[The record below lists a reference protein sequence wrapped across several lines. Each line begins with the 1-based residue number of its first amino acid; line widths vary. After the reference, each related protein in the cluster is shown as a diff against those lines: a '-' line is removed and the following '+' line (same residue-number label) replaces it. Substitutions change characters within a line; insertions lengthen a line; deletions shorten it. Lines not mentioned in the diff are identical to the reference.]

1 VAAHDDVSAD
11 AMRPPP
17 KLATQAVHA
26 DKNAVYE
33 FGDYRLEPRRR
44 LLTRA
49 GETLPVAGKAFD
61 ALVYLVEH
69 AGELVTR
76 QALAEALWPS
86 TIVEENNL
94 NQAISALRRVLGDDC
109 IVTVARRGYQFTA
122 DVRRVLVADT
132 SAAPAGPAVAESAL
146 RPRTRLATFVALI
159 GAVLI
164 LLVVV
169 LWLAYRPQAVAVDN
183 FLDAYAFSKVT
194 EFEGV
199 DEQAAISRDGR
210 YVAFLREREDS
221 WDAWVGEIGTGLFRN
236 LTEGTLEEL
245 RNPAVRTLRFTP
257 DGTRI
262 VVWSRSKPDNGGI
275 VDAGTAYPTLGGPA
289 QAYRKGIAEL
299 DWSPDGRRIVY
310 HTAAAGDPLFVADAE
325 EKGDGRLIHRADPGV
340 HNHFPVWSPAGEYIY
355 FVRGFVSDQMN
366 IWRIRPDGRDLRRL
380 TFHES
385 SVSFPTFVDERRL
398 LYLATADDGSGPWV
412 HALDLDDFQVQ
423 RLDTRGQEYASLA
436 ASADGSRI
444 VATESHRSAAL
455 WRAPL
460 RAAIVQEADATRLD
474 IPTPRGESPRF
485 GPGFVVFR
493 APKAG
498 TDGLWKITEGSATE
512 LWSGADGRVSAGAAI
527 APDGLRIAFPV
538 QRQGRTLLHVID
550 ADGGNIRRLAEML
563 DVRGAPAWSPDGK
576 WIAIGAMQN
585 ATPRLFKIPLDGGAP
600 VALGSDYAVSPAWS
614 PSGRFLVY
622 AGADVGTNFRVSAVN
637 ADGTPR
643 VLPELVLSRGASRFV
658 FLSEN
663 EIVVLG
669 GSLSH
674 KELRVVDLSDGRQRE
689 LTAFGAGPTVRDF
702 DVAADGKAIIFDR
715 VRAESD
721 IVLMQRQPP

>member
-33 FGDYRLEPRRR
+33 FGDHRLEPRRR

-49 GETLPVAGKAFD
+49 GETLPLAGKAFD

-164 LLVVV
+164 LLAVV

-366 IWRIRPDGRDLRRL
+366 IWRIRPDGRDPRRL

-423 RLDTRGQEYASLA
+423 RLDTRPRLVRPSPTWYRASSISASSRKIRRYCGSCRSVRRCCSCCA
-436 ASADGSRI
+436 ASAITSACIFRATFRARSSRRCARTCSVNTFTSLRSITTGNRPARCFRGSPSISSR
-444 VATESHRSAAL
+444 
-455 WRAPL
+455 W
-460 RAAIVQEADATRLD
+460 
-474 IPTPRGESPRF
+474 PTPPPTPPARS
-485 GPGFVVFR
+485 
-493 APKAG
+493 
-498 TDGLWKITEGSATE
+498 SA
-512 LWSGADGRVSAGAAI
+512 
-527 APDGLRIAFPV
+527 
-538 QRQGRTLLHVID
+538 
-550 ADGGNIRRLAEML
+550 IR
-563 DVRGAPAWSPDGK
+563 
-576 WIAIGAMQN
+576 
-585 ATPRLFKIPLDGGAP
+585 
-600 VALGSDYAVSPAWS
+600 
-614 PSGRFLVY
+614 
-622 AGADVGTNFRVSAVN
+622 
-637 ADGTPR
+637 
-643 VLPELVLSRGASRFV
+643 
-658 FLSEN
+658 
-663 EIVVLG
+663 
-669 GSLSH
+669 
-674 KELRVVDLSDGRQRE
+674 
-689 LTAFGAGPTVRDF
+689 
-702 DVAADGKAIIFDR
+702 
-715 VRAESD
+715 
-721 IVLMQRQPP
+721 